1 MGIIIQLI
9 VLSVS
14 LALDAVSV
22 SVAGGVEVKQAKL
35 KHAVRIAFVFGLFQ
49 AMMPLLGWKVGNT
62 LTFAV
67 SSYAPWIAF
76 ILLTGIGLIMI
87 REAKEEKKEKNK
99 SILSYKTLLLLAF
112 ATSIDAFVVGIS
124 LGLIKIP
131 LLLAVSVIGTI
142 TFLLCI
148 PAFLFGSH
156 LNRYFEGKL
165 ELLGGVALILI
176 GLKILLSVFF

>member
-1 MGIIIQLI
+1 MGVIIQLI

-22 SVAGGVEVKQAKL
+22 SMAGGVEVKQAKIN
-35 KHAVRIAFVFGLFQ
+35 HAVRIAFFFGLFQ
-49 AMMPLLGWKVGNT
+49 AIMPLLGWVVGHT
-62 LTFAV
+62 ITFAV
-67 SSYAPWIAF
+67 SSYAPWLAF
-76 ILLTGIGLIMI
+76 ILLTCIGLVMI
-87 REAKEEKKEKNK
+87 KEAQEEKKEKDK
-99 SILSYKTLLLLAF
+99 SILSYKTLILLAF

-165 ELLGGVALILI
+165 ELFGGVALILI
-176 GLKILLSVFF
+176 GLKILLSAFF

>member
-1 MGIIIQLI
+1 MGLFIQLI
-9 VLSVS
+9 VLSFS

-35 KHAVRIAFVFGLFQ
+35 KHAVRIAFFFGLFQ
-49 AMMPLLGWKVGNT
+49 AVMPLLGWEVGNRI
-62 LTFAV
+62 TFAV

-76 ILLTGIGLIMI
+76 ILLTSIGVIMI
-87 REAKEEKKEKNK
+87 REAQEEKKEKNK

-131 LLLAVSVIGTI
+131 LLLAVSVIGVI

-176 GLKILLSVFF
+176 GLKILLSALF